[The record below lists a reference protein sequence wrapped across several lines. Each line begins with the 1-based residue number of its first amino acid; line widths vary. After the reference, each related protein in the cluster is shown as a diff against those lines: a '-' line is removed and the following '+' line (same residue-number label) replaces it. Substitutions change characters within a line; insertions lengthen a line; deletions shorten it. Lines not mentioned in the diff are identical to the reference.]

1 MIGKTLVIMTAMLLL
16 NACSSAPE
24 IPGKSSTKI
33 FNTTK
38 KEVLSTIIDG
48 SLQIGSTINSSTESS
63 VIVDKKLTGSTARI
77 KYDVVNMDGYVIL
90 YAQVFKIEN
99 YGTKK
104 EKITK
109 MPESRD
115 LDMILYKI
123 KRRIRQ

>member
-1 MIGKTLVIMTAMLLL
+1 MIGKTLIIMIAMLLL

-38 KEVLSTIIDG
+38 EEVLSTIIVG
-48 SLQIGSTINSSTESS
+48 SLEIGSTIKSSSESS
-63 VIVDKKLTGSTARI
+63 VVVDKKVTGSTARI
-77 KYDVVNMDGYVIL
+77 KYDVVNADGYIIL

-99 YGTKK
+99 YGTEK
-104 EKITK
+104 EKITT

-123 KRRIRQ
+123 KRRVRR

>member
-1 MIGKTLVIMTAMLLL
+1 MIRKTLVIMTAMLLF